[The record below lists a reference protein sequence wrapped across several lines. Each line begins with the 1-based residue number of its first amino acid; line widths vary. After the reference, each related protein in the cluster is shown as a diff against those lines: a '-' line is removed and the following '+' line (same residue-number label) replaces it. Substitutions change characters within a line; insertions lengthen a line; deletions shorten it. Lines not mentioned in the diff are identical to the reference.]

1 MFECI
6 KTQLLLNQLKRKLE
20 YIQYI
25 YTYIYI
31 YNNNQIVPAAPIVWL
46 SNIYYLNLAT
56 NHPDVSD
63 R

>member
-6 KTQLLLNQLKRKLE
+6 KTQLLLNQLIRKLE

-25 YTYIYI
+25 YIYIYI
-31 YNNNQIVPAAPIVWL
+31 YNNQIVPAAPIVWL

-56 NHPDVSD
+56 DHPDVSD

>member
-6 KTQLLLNQLKRKLE
+6 KTQLLLNQLIRKIE

-25 YTYIYI
+25 YIYI
-31 YNNNQIVPAAPIVWL
+31 YNNNNQIVPAAPIVWL